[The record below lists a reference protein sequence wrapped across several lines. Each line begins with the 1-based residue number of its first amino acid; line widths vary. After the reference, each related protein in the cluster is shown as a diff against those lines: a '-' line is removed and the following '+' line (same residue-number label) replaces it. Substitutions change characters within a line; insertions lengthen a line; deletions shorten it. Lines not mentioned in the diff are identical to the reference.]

1 MRAPTRDRAAAGLL
15 SGALVSAIGW
25 ALILGLDVE
34 VRRAAGEALQ
44 AFDLTDPPPP
54 PPARV
59 APPPVRSARPEGRA
73 APPNIRSNATALVAP
88 LPVVPLPVPPPVVA
102 APVAHTGSDAT
113 QGAADRVG
121 PGQGAGGEGD
131 GFGGG
136 GRGDGDGGG
145 EGAETP
151 PRLIRG
157 RFSNATLPEYLRDRD
172 GVYALELR
180 YSVEADGRV
189 TGCRAVRPS
198 GWPELDQ
205 RACRTAEDRFRFR
218 PALDGAGRPVRS
230 AIVTR
235 QEWEVEGEPD
245 PEPRR

>member
-1 MRAPTRDRAAAGLL
+1 MAAGGRERAASALL
-15 SGALVSAIGW
+15 SAALVGAFGW
-25 ALILGLDVE
+25 ALILGLGVE
-34 VRRAAGEALQ
+34 VSRAADEALQ
-44 AFDLTDPPPP
+44 AFDLAAPPPP
-54 PPARV
+54 IPERV
-59 APPPVRSARPEGRA
+59 VPPPVRSSRRQGRA
-73 APPNIRSNATALVAP
+73 APPNIRSDATPVVAP
-88 LPVVPLPVPPPVVA
+88 APVVPLPLPPPVVA

-145 EGAETP
+145 EGPETP

-157 RFSNATLPEYLRDRD
+157 RFSNATLPEYLRDRN

-180 YSVEADGRV
+180 YSVEEDGRV

-205 RACRTAEDRFRFR
+205 RACRTAEERFRFR